1 LPNSADSNPFYMKTA
16 FKILPLFALVASSL
30 SAAEVY
36 FDTVN
41 TASAERLHG
50 AYFGAFAGGVD
61 LNGSATSSRLNGVNV
76 SGRSRGEM
84 GGIEFG
90 YKWATPVGI
99 NLAAELEMFYLSQ
112 YLDGSGRGG
121 SYRSKVKY
129 GGAMANGVIQLD
141 LGAILGDEAGWVGRI
156 KPYIGGGVGYGY
168 GAQDFIQVKYPGT
181 NKTRRL
187 NDGGETA
194 FSSQLFAGVEVEV
207 MENFSVYGEYR
218 QINFYDFGN
227 SDLRA
232 LDFGSWL
239 VGVRFQ
245 Y

>member
-1 LPNSADSNPFYMKTA
+1 MNTTL
-16 FKILPLFALVASSL
+16 KILPLLALLASPL

-50 AYFGAFAGGVD
+50 AYFGAFAGGVNM
-61 LNGSATSSRLNGVNV
+61 NGVATSSKLNGVNI

-99 NLAAELEMFYLSQ
+99 TLATELELFYLSQ
-112 YLDGSGRGG
+112 YIMGSGRGG

-129 GGAMANGVIQLD
+129 GGAMANGVIQFD
-141 LGAILGDEAGWVGRI
+141 LGAMLGEDAGWVGRI

-168 GAQDFIQVKYPGT
+168 GAQDFIQVRYPGSK
-181 NKTRRL
+181 KTRRFD
-187 NDGGETA
+187 DGGETA

-218 QINFYDFGN
+218 QMNFYDFGN
-227 SDLRA
+227 SDIRA

-239 VGVRFQ
+239 LGVRFQ

>member
-1 LPNSADSNPFYMKTA
+1 MKSVFAT
-16 FKILPLFALVASSL
+16 LSLLALVAAPL
-30 SAAEVY
+30 HAAEVY

-61 LNGSATSSRLNGVNV
+61 LNGAATSSRLNGVSL
-76 SGRSRGEM
+76 SGRSQGAM

-99 NLAAELEMFYLSQ
+99 NLATELELFYLSQ
-112 YLDGSGRGG
+112 YINGTGRGG
-121 SYRSKVKY
+121 SYRSRVKY
-129 GGAMANGVIQLD
+129 GGAMANGIIQLD

-168 GAQDFIQVKYPGT
+168 GAQDFIQAKFPGRQ
-181 NKTRRL
+181 KVSRF

-194 FSSQLFAGVEVEV
+194 FSSQLFAGVEIEV

-218 QINFYDFGN
+218 QMNFYDFGN
-227 SDLRA
+227 GDLRS

>member
-1 LPNSADSNPFYMKTA
+1 MPPMKSTLVTLSLLA
-16 FKILPLFALVASSL
+16 IFAVPSQ
-30 SAAEVY
+30 AAEVY
-36 FDTVN
+36 FDTVS

-61 LNGSATSSRLNGVNV
+61 LNGAATSSKLNGVSL
-76 SGRSRGEM
+76 SGRSQGAM

-99 NLAAELEMFYLSQ
+99 NLATELELFYLSQ
-112 YLDGSGRGG
+112 DISGSGRGG

-129 GGAMANGVIQLD
+129 GGAMANGIIQLD
-141 LGAILGDEAGWVGRI
+141 LGAILGDDAGWVGRI

-168 GAQDFIQVKYPGT
+168 GTQDFIEVRYPGKKRT
-181 NKTRRL
+181 SRID
-187 NDGGETA
+187 DGGETA

-218 QINFYDFGN
+218 QMNFYDFGN
-227 SDLRA
+227 SDVRS

-239 VGVRFQ
+239 LGVRFQ